1 MSNLLFTGILAL
13 LIVLV
18 AHVGLKLYVFE
29 EHMETLE
36 FQDEFLNIKSPYN
49 KNNNNNNNNNNNSE
63 HPNLWNELTRN
74 NPNSHKAISYG
85 PASARTQHAY
95 QGRRGNF
102 NGVVPNYPV
111 LATEN
116 EVHDLQ
122 ESLKKDLA
130 GFLDEHSLDDHL
142 LENKRNNELPQPLM
156 NGPVI
161 GRPTKQPYKEMPV
174 GVEERTYD
182 GKYKSY
188 ENVMYGSDIDKYQKN
203 DSVNPYTNDG
213 RYYAPYDK
221 SPVVGC

>member
-13 LIVLV
+13 LLVLV
-18 AHVGLKLYVFE
+18 AHVGLKLYVFDE
-29 EHMETLE
+29 FHTETLD
-36 FQDEFLNIKSPYN
+36 FQNEFLNIKNPY
-49 KNNNNNNNNNNNSE
+49 NNNNNNYNQE
-63 HPNLWNELTRN
+63 HINLWNELTRN
-74 NPNSHKAISYG
+74 NPDSHKATSYG

-156 NGPVI
+156 NGPII

-174 GVEERTYD
+174 GIEERTYD

-188 ENVMYGSDIDKYQKN
+188 ENVMYGSDIDKYHKN

>member
-63 HPNLWNELTRN
+63 HPNLWNELIRN

-122 ESLKKDLA
+122 ESLKKDQKQWNYIRY
-130 GFLDEHSLDDHL
+130 L
-142 LENKRNNELPQPLM
+142 LTN
-156 NGPVI
+156 
-161 GRPTKQPYKEMPV
+161 PTKIYEMLNKLNRNKVTKE
-174 GVEERTYD
+174 
-182 GKYKSY
+182 
-188 ENVMYGSDIDKYQKN
+188 
-203 DSVNPYTNDG
+203 
-213 RYYAPYDK
+213 
-221 SPVVGC
+221 

>member
-49 KNNNNNNNNNNNSE
+49 KNNNNNTNSE
-63 HPNLWNELTRN
+63 HPNLWNELIRN

-95 QGRRGNF
+95 QGKRGNF

-122 ESLKKDLA
+122 ESLKQDLA
-130 GFLDEHSLDDHL
+130 GFLDEQSLDDHL

-188 ENVMYGSDIDKYQKN
+188 ENVMYGSDIEKYHKN

>member
-1 MSNLLFTGILAL
+1 MAHLFTGILAL
-13 LIVLV
+13 LLVLI

-29 EHMETLE
+29 DSRIEN
-36 FQDEFLNIKSPYN
+36 LNFEN
-49 KNNNNNNNNNNNSE
+49 NLLNNNNTNENNNSE
-63 HPNLWNELTRN
+63 HPNLWNKLTQN
-74 NPNSHKAISYG
+74 NPNSHNAMSYG

-102 NGVVPNYPV
+102 DGVVPNYPV

-116 EVHDLQ
+116 EVHNLQ

-142 LENKRNNELPQPLM
+142 LENKRNNTPPQPLM
-156 NGPVI
+156 NTLSSGPVI

-174 GVEERTYD
+174 GVEARTYD

-188 ENVMYGSDIDKYQKN
+188 ENVMYGSDIEKYHKN

-221 SPVVGC
+221 SPIVGC

>member
-49 KNNNNNNNNNNNSE
+49 KNNNNNTNSE
-63 HPNLWNELTRN
+63 HPNLWNELIRN

-95 QGRRGNF
+95 QGKRGNF

-122 ESLKKDLA
+122 ESLQRDLA

-142 LENKRNNELPQPLM
+142 LENKRNNDLPQPLM

-188 ENVMYGSDIDKYQKN
+188 ENVMYGSDIEKYHKN